1 MRLQNHRNCVNFD
14 LVFPSDGWLVGGGF
28 EVHVRRWLAS
38 LLPETAAS
46 HRKPEITG
54 ATDEQAELTVAKP

>member
-1 MRLQNHRNCVNFD
+1 MV
-14 LVFPSDGWLVGGGF
+14 GWLVGGGF

-54 ATDEQAELTVAKP
+54 ATDEQAEQVLLAVAKP

>member
-1 MRLQNHRNCVNFD
+1 MD
-14 LVFPSDGWLVGGGF
+14 GGGF

-38 LLPETAAS
+38 LPETAAS

-54 ATDEQAELTVAKP
+54 ATDEQAELVLLAVAKP

>member
-1 MRLQNHRNCVNFD
+1 MWLQHHRNCVNFD

-38 LLPETAAS
+38 LPETAAS

-54 ATDEQAELTVAKP
+54 ATDEQVLLAVAKP